1 MCMVMHIT
9 VVVSHYI
16 NGSHFNYSWKI
27 QLQQQFK
34 IISLFHV
41 WSWLIEVSAETEH
54 TISDIKGLARETTWH
69 WYHYFLLSPVATRS
83 TFSHF
88 WVPLTSE
95 ESQFPVLPVI
105 FLSCTIAIGPALI
118 QPMNPLSLMMNPHAQ
133 APWSSALRAQMS
145 ELNSVYTLVAT
156 MGCNILT
163 NQIAVLEVNKSHN
176 NYYTTQHYYSDYRL
190 TVGMHLM
197 GK

>member
-1 MCMVMHIT
+1 
-9 VVVSHYI
+9 
-16 NGSHFNYSWKI
+16 
-27 QLQQQFK
+27 
-34 IISLFHV
+34 
-41 WSWLIEVSAETEH
+41 
-54 TISDIKGLARETTWH
+54 
-69 WYHYFLLSPVATRS
+69 
-83 TFSHF
+83 
-88 WVPLTSE
+88 
-95 ESQFPVLPVI
+95 
-105 FLSCTIAIGPALI
+105 
-118 QPMNPLSLMMNPHAQ
+118 MNPLSLMMNPHAQ
-133 APWSSALRAQMS
+133 APWSSALRAQMG